1 MRLTKVQ
8 REDLKQ
14 KFGGKCSYCGIEL
27 GNRWQAD
34 HLEPVEREVIW
45 YKCEKSRTLKSKSGD
60 MRKPE
65 HDHLDNMMPSCVK
78 CNNDKSSESLENWRK
93 IIKQRIKTLNTDPKY
108 ASYQKAKRYGLVI
121 ETDIEVVFFFE
132 KHQVAAVIGQNYL
145 KRHRG

>member
-14 KFGGKCSYCGIEL
+14 KYGGHCAYCGIEL
-27 GNRWQAD
+27 GSRWQAD

-45 YKCEKSRTLKSKSGD
+45 YKCEKSRTMKSKSGD

-65 HDHLDNMMPSCVK
+65 HDHIDNMMPSCVK

-93 IIKQRIKTLNTDPKY
+93 IIKQRIRTLNTDPKY
-108 ASYQKAKRYGLVI
+108 ASYQKAKRYGLIV
-121 ETDIEVVFFFE
+121 ETNIDVVFYFE
-132 KHQVAAVIGQNYL
+132 KYKAT
-145 KRHRG
+145 K